1 LADARDWKIEM
12 IDWLLYPNSDSADA
26 EFETITWNDLSTD
39 EVPSNYFG
47 EGIFELPTKFDTA
60 LCVSWYL
67 LHNPDDI
74 YRVEFPRM
82 LSIPEGPTI
91 LRFDAEDEY
100 LTALICQSRDQTE
113 CLQSW
118 LKGESKIDNESDE
131 FFSLIGQTDYPVRE
145 VLAFIGSGLLDDVQ
159 PMYIQQ
165 SSNDEK
171 VSVYSTALFDPAFY
185 NFGANLDVRTYA
197 YSAVSVEKSIGPDVW
212 EKLLAFCFEGSI
224 AQKIQNDVPSFRQR
238 WDELVTQAEAIAPE
252 WEVRLNGN
260 AELYVEDFSGLEIV
274 WGLDTSGKELFLG
287 ESEHIN
293 AVLADKDLLETLAHC
308 GSWSLAKDK
317 LGIRKINEIASGLLD
332 SLWEE
337 HCEENEFED
346 NGRPTDWLSDSLID
360 LGDEHWQYW
369 AQVRDPNSQG
379 APNPFYVCGSG
390 GSNMMRG
397 DFWSW
402 SIDDLPQLTQIAS
415 DLGCIFTQRQ
425 DLFEQIIDWR

>member
-1 LADARDWKIEM
+1 LANARDWKIEM
-12 IDWLLYPNSDSADA
+12 TDWVLYPNSDSTET

-47 EGIFELPTKFDTA
+47 EGIFELPTRFETS
-60 LCVSWYL
+60 LCISWYL
-67 LHNPDDI
+67 LHNADDI
-74 YRVEFPRM
+74 YRVEFPRI

-113 CLQSW
+113 CLHSW
-118 LKGESKIDNESDE
+118 LKGEAKIDNGSDE

-145 VLAFIGSGLLDDVQ
+145 VLAFIGSGLLNDVQ

-165 SSNDEK
+165 SSNDGK
-171 VSVYSTALFDPAFY
+171 VAVYSTALFDPAFY

-197 YSAVSVEKSIGPDVW
+197 HSAVSVERSLGTDVW
-212 EKLLAFCFEGSI
+212 GKLVAFCFEGSI
-224 AQKIQNDVPSFRQR
+224 AQKIQNDVPSYRQR
-238 WDELVTQAEAIAPE
+238 WDELVAQAEAVAPE
-252 WEVRLNGN
+252 WEARLNGN
-260 AELYVEDFSGLEIV
+260 VEPYVEDFGGLEIV
-274 WGLDTSGKELFLG
+274 WGLDTSGKELLLG
-287 ESEHIN
+287 ESAHIN
-293 AVLADKDLLETLAHC
+293 TVLAEKELLETLAHC

-317 LGIRKINEIASGLLD
+317 LGIRKINEIASVLLD

-346 NGRPTDWLSDSLID
+346 NGRPTDWLPDSLID
-360 LGDEHWQYW
+360 FDDEYWEYW

-379 APNPFYVCGSG
+379 APHPFYECGSG
-390 GSNMMRG
+390 GSNMIRG

-402 SIDDLPQLTQIAS
+402 SVNDMPQLIQIANE
-415 DLGCIFTQRQ
+415 LGCEFTQRQ